1 MFHHG
6 ESPADLGSVAPDTNV
21 LKRAAKRGVD
31 IALSAFLLV
40 LTAPLMALI
49 ALMIYL
55 RDGDEVIYPH
65 ERIGQ
70 NGVPFPC
77 YKFRTMVKDADIRL
91 EALLASD
98 PGARREW
105 DECRKLQSDPR
116 ILQGVGHV
124 LRSSSLD
131 ELPQLWNV
139 LRGDMSLVGPR
150 PVVKTELEVYYG
162 AAAGLYASVRPGI
175 TGPWQVGDRSD
186 GTYES
191 RVRDDTAYVR
201 NWTLTNDL
209 AIILKTAGIVL
220 RGRSPGAY

>member
-6 ESPADLGSVAPDTNV
+6 ESPAELGMAAPDTV
-21 LKRAAKRGVD
+21 FLKSAAKRGID
-31 IALSAFLLV
+31 IIVSSFLLL

-49 ALMIYL
+49 ALLIYL
-55 RDGDEVIYPH
+55 RDGSGIIYPH
-65 ERIGQ
+65 ERVGQ
-70 NGVPFPC
+70 NGVHFPC
-77 YKFRTMVKDADIRL
+77 YKFRTMVKDADVRL
-91 EALLASD
+91 TALLASD

-105 DECRKLQSDPR
+105 EESRKLQADPR
-116 ILQGVGHV
+116 ILQGIGHV
-124 LRSSSLD
+124 LRGSSLD

-150 PVVKTELEVYYG
+150 PVVKAELEMYYG
-162 AAAGLYASVRPGI
+162 AAAALYASVRPGM
-175 TGPWQVGDRSD
+175 TGPWQIGDRSD

-191 RVRDDTAYVR
+191 RVRDDAAYVR
-201 NWTLTNDL
+201 NWTLINDL